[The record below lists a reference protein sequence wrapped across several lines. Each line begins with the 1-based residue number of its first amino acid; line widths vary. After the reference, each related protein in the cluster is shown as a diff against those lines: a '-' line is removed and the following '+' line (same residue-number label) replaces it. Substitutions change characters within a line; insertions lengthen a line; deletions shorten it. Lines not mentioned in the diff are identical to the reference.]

1 MAAFEAK
8 FSNQGVRLT
17 ANLSNQGARKKIKDT
32 EIYSVYKSVNR
43 CYVVFHESHDL
54 SVCI

>member
-32 EIYSVYKSVNR
+32 EIYSVYKSVNS
-43 CYVVFHESHDL
+43 CYVVFHESHD
-54 SVCI
+54 